1 MQTTRN
7 AFLREGVS
15 VNIDDEILRNEV
27 GVGAGKKI
35 LGKIGN
41 SGLSK
46 EVHLHFEIKR
56 GVKKKDKIIEHYL
69 NPTYFLPRFIIRN
82 N

>member
-1 MQTTRN
+1 MN
-7 AFLREGVS
+7 LG
-15 VNIDDEILRNEV
+15 DEILRNEV
-27 GVGAGKKI
+27 GVGPGKKI
-35 LGKIGN
+35 LGKMGN

-46 EVHLHFEIKR
+46 EVHLHLEIKR